1 MTSSNFH
8 HSESSQVYRQNA
20 SFVYNAANTSPILN
34 LLDAQPTD
42 FILDL
47 GCGSGELTQQL
58 VSKVPQGRVIGVDNS
73 EDMIAAA
80 RRGIVDLS
88 EEDQKR
94 LSYDVADGQA
104 LSSYL
109 TSHALEGH
117 FDRVFSSAALHWM
130 SKSPRDV
137 ITGVHQALKPGGVF
151 VAECGGFMNV
161 MSIRGGCH
169 SILRRYGID
178 PTKYDPWFFPT
189 AAEYKE
195 MLENRKEAF
204 EVQSCELVPRP
215 TLLTS
220 GLRGWLYTFC
230 GPFFNALPN
239 EEAKNKAVEE
249 LEDLL
254 RPDCFDPIKQQ
265 WWAMYVR
272 LRVKAIK
279 KSVGTST
286 AASRDDLHPVVSI
299 DSASTTSSTTPLD
312 PTLLSKFISNPSGS
326 SSSTTA
332 EQTIRSQ
339 FLHRTCLVHIPDGRV
354 FKGIFTCTDD
364 GMNLILSQAEEWRL
378 HPATSTSAS
387 TTEERKTSSRFVGM
401 VMIKGEDLV
410 RIEVEDEMGRRGE
423 KTKWGMIREEEE
435 EGSSFPSDPA
445 AYA

>member
-20 SFVYNAANTSPILN
+20 SFVYNSANTSPILT

-58 VSKVPQGRVIGVDNS
+58 VPKVPQGRVIGVDVS

-109 TSHALEGH
+109 TSNKLEGQ

-130 SKSPRDV
+130 STSPRDV

-189 AAEYKE
+189 AEEYRE
-195 MLENRKEAF
+195 MLEEREEPF
-204 EVQSCELVPRP
+204 EVHSCELVPRP

-220 GLRGWLYTFC
+220 GLRGWLHTFC
-230 GPFFNALPN
+230 GPFFNALPD
-239 EEAKNKAVEE
+239 EEAKAKAVEE

-272 LRVKAIK
+272 LRVKAVK
-279 KSVGTST
+279 KSVS
-286 AASRDDLHPVVSI
+286 AASKDDLHPVVPI
-299 DSASTTSSTTPLD
+299 DSASTSSSTTPLD
-312 PTLLSKFISNPSGS
+312 PTLLSKFISNPPGS
-326 SSSTTA
+326 TSSTTA

-354 FKGIFTCTDD
+354 FKGTFTCIDD

-378 HPATSTSAS
+378 HPSTSTSTSVLS

-410 RIEVEDEMGRRGE
+410 KIEVEEEGPRKEKMGWG
-423 KTKWGMIREEEE
+423 GMIREEEE
-435 EGSSFPSDPA
+435 GGSSFPNDPT